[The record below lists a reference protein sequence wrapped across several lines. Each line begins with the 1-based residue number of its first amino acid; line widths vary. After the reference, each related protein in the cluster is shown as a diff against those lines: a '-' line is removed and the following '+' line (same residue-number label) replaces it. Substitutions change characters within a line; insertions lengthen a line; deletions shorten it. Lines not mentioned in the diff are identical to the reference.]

1 MGRHKTLSQYDA
13 DDDASPQARQRRNA
27 VTRDNREPSTRRMA
41 PGGGNC
47 WCFAPYGHSWPGKDE
62 GAPHPRPAV
71 LGMPFENTERW

>member
-13 DDDASPQARQRRNA
+13 DDDASPFARQERAR

-41 PGGGNC
+41 PGSGCC
-47 WCFAPYGHSWPGKDE
+47 WCFAPYGHSWPGKDS

-71 LGMPFENTERW
+71 LGAPFEGTERW